1 MMDFKLLSKYGIKC
15 PESVVAN
22 TMEDAVK
29 AADRIGYPVVVKI
42 ISPDVL
48 HKTDAGGVLF
58 NVRDHDEAVWG
69 YELMMKRLKGK
80 RVDGVLVQKRVADGA
95 FELIVG
101 GKRDSQFGQ
110 MIMLGM
116 GGIYVEV
123 LRDYTFRICPVTKG
137 DVEEMIEELRGH
149 PILEGARGRK
159 PVDRK
164 ALVDTI
170 LAVSKLLLKEDPAEF
185 DINPLMVND
194 KECLAVDMRLLR

>member
-1 MMDFKLLSKYGIKC
+1 MDFKLLSKYGIKC
-15 PESVVAN
+15 PASVVAN